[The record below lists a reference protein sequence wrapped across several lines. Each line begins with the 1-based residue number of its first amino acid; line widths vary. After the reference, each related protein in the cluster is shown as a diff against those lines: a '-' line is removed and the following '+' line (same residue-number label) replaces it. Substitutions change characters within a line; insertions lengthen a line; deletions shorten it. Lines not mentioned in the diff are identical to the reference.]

1 MLIKNKIIFIIA
13 CLLNLFSFSLSI
25 HAEEFDISAHKISV
39 DKKNNIV
46 TARGDVIATDSE
58 DRTIKADK
66 ITYEKSKEF
75 LLAEGSVEITDI
87 EGNILKTEKTTYDT
101 INEIITTYSSSEL
114 VLNDGYKLISN
125 KVLYNT
131 KTKIIS
137 SNHNTTFTDTDGNIV
152 AVDMFQYQIEKNLFS
167 SVGKIK
173 ILDINNNKYYF
184 KELHV
189 DTKKREMIGS
199 DVSVLLDQENF
210 GVSAE
215 SDPRFVANDIFISKG
230 KSILSNGVFTPCKQK
245 KDKCPPWKL
254 QAKKISHDKA
264 KKNIYYEHA
273 TLKFYDIPIFYF
285 PRFYHPDPTV
295 KRQSGFLTPFFT
307 NSASLG
313 AGFGLPYYWAIS
325 NDKDLTFTPKTYT
338 KENILFLNEYRQ
350 AFKNGFLTLDT
361 SYTKGYEETS
371 ATKSGGSRNHIFA
384 QLDFNLAQNESYQS
398 DLSLTVQRTP
408 NDTYFRIH
416 DINTTLVNAENTNL
430 KNEINYKYRKNNMYL
445 NVSASAF
452 EDLRESSNSRYE
464 YIFPNILFGKSFFS
478 EKFGTLEFKS
488 NTFYKNYDVNKFQ
501 TFLTNDIIWSPKS
514 YITKKGFVNTFAG
527 TIKNNNYEAK
537 NTTDYKNNRV
547 INELNAA
554 VSFKSSLPMK
564 KDGTKFSNIFTPNFM
579 IRFAPGHMKDLSTD
593 DIMLNYANL
602 YSTNKTSQI
611 ESGLSSVLGF
621 DFIVNK
627 KDKDGSEKEKLSI
640 SMGQI
645 FNAEKNE
652 DMPAKS
658 SMDQIM
664 SDVVGEINYNFSKI
678 GSIAYKF
685 SLDHNYNDLNYNEV
699 STSLNFGKVGFNLDY
714 LEEGNHIG
722 NEHYVSAGVDLNFN
736 DNNKLSFGTKKNYKT
751 NSTELYNISYQYQ
764 IDCLAA
770 GLVYRREFYED
781 SDVQQ
786 KNTLMFTISF
796 VPLTRINAPIL
807 LQ

>member
-46 TARGDVIATDSE
+46 TAKGDVIATDSE

-66 ITYEKSKEF
+66 IIYEKSKEF
-75 LLAEGSVEITDI
+75 LLAEGSVVITDI

-152 AVDMFQYQIEKNLFS
+152 EVDMFQYQIEKNLFS

-215 SDPRFVANDIFISKG
+215 SDPRFVANDILISKG
-230 KSILSNGVFTPCKQK
+230 KSILSNGVFTPCKQE

-307 NSASLG
+307 NSGSLG

-325 NDKDLTFTPKTYT
+325 NSQDLTFTPKTYT

-371 ATKSGGSRNHIFA
+371 ATKSDGSRNHIFA
-384 QLDFNLAQNESYQS
+384 QLDLNLAQNESYQS
-398 DLSLTVQRTP
+398 DLSLIVQRTP

-430 KNEINYKYRKNNMYL
+430 KNEINYKYSKNNMYL
-445 NVSASAF
+445 NVSAAAF

-478 EKFGTLEFKS
+478 EKFGSLEFKS

-514 YITKKGFVNTFAG
+514 YYTKKGFVNTFAG

-554 VSFKSSLPMK
+554 VSFKSGLPMK

-579 IRFAPGHMKDLSTD
+579 IRFAPGHMKDLSAD

-652 DMPAKS
+652 DMPSKS

-736 DNNKLSFGTKKNYKT
+736 DNNKLSFGTKRNYKT

>member
-1 MLIKNKIIFIIA
+1 MLIKNKIIFITA
-13 CLLNLFSFSLSI
+13 CLLNLFLFSLNI
-25 HAEEFDISAHKISV
+25 HAEEFDISALEISV
-39 DKKNNIV
+39 DKQNNIV
-46 TARGDVIATDSE
+46 TGKGDVVATDSE
-58 DRTIKADK
+58 GRTIKANK
-66 ITYEKSKEF
+66 IIYEKSREF
-75 LLAEGSVEITDI
+75 LLAEGSIEITDI

-101 INEIITTYSSSEL
+101 INEIITTYNNSEL
-114 VLNDGYKLISN
+114 LLNDGYKLISS

-137 SNHNTTFTDTDGNIV
+137 SNHDSAFTDTDGNIV
-152 AVDMFQYQIEKNLFS
+152 EVEMFQYQIEKNLFS

-173 ILDINNNKYYF
+173 IVDINNNKYHF

-189 DTKKREMIGS
+189 DTKKREMIGT
-199 DVSVLLDQENF
+199 DVSVLLDPERF
-210 GVSAE
+210 GVSTE
-215 SDPRFVANDIFISKG
+215 SDPRFVANDIFISKD
-230 KSILSNGVFTPCKQK
+230 KSILSKGVFTPCKQRNGR
-245 KDKCPPWKL
+245 CPPWKL

-273 TLKFYDIPIFYF
+273 TLKVYDIPIFYF
-285 PRFYHPDPTV
+285 PKFYHPDPTV

-307 NSASLG
+307 TSTSLG

-361 SYTKGYEETS
+361 SFTQGYNETS
-371 ATKSGGSRNHIFA
+371 ATKTDGSRNHIFA
-384 QLDFNLAQNESYQS
+384 QLDLNLAKDQSYQS
-398 DLSLTVQRTP
+398 DLSFTLQRTP
-408 NDTYFRIH
+408 NDTFFRIH
-416 DINTTLVNAENTNL
+416 DINTALVNAENTNL
-430 KNEINYKYRKNNMYL
+430 KNEINYKYSKDNMYL
-445 NVSASAF
+445 NVSASTF

-464 YIFPNILFGKSFFS
+464 YIFPNILFGKYFFS
-478 EKFGTLEFKS
+478 EKFGSLELKS

-501 TFLTNDIIWSPKS
+501 TFLTNDIIWNPKS
-514 YITKKGFVNTFAG
+514 YITKKGLVNTFAG
-527 TIKNNNYEAK
+527 TIKNNNYETK
-537 NTTDYKNNRV
+537 NTTDYKNNRI
-547 INELNAA
+547 INELTAA
-554 VSFKSSLPMK
+554 ISFKSGLLMK
-564 KDGTKFSNIFTPNFM
+564 KEGTKFSNIFIPNFM

-602 YSTNKTSQI
+602 YSHDKTSVI
-611 ESGLSSVLGF
+611 ESGLSSVIGF
-621 DFIVNK
+621 DFLVNK
-627 KDKDGSEKEKLSI
+627 KNKDGSEKEKLSI
-640 SMGQI
+640 SMGQV

-678 GSIAYKF
+678 GNIAYKF
-685 SLDHNYNDLNYNEV
+685 SLDHNFNDLNYNEV

-751 NSTELYNISYQYQ
+751 NSTELYDISYQYQ
-764 IDCLAA
+764 LDCLAA

-786 KNTLMFTISF
+786 KNTLMFTIRF
-796 VPLTRINAPIL
+796 VPLTRINAPFV